1 MYNITKKEYSA
12 GAVSKSFW
20 FSEFRKYNELIHEDF
35 TDKEIKELQK
45 DRNIFLAS
53 SYSIGTS
60 TVNEVSRR
68 WKILPD
74 DFNVSFQKLSID
86 SQRYINLLGII
97 MTDRLFFEFMYE
109 VFREKL
115 LIKSLTLEEKDFRL
129 FFSNKSIQSDK
140 VNSLTEQTKKRLI
153 GTYKNYL
160 RESNLIYDE
169 NKEIRINPPI
179 LDFDLEELFNNNK
192 DIYTFIRIFLGE

>member
-53 SYSIGTS
+53 SYSIGIR
-60 TVNEVSRR
+60 TVNEISRR

-115 LIKSLTLEEKDFRL
+115 LIKSLILEEKDFRL

>member
-45 DRNIFLAS
+45 ERNIFLAS
-53 SYSIGTS
+53 SYSIGIRTL
-60 TVNEVSRR
+60 NEVSRR

-115 LIKSLTLEEKDFRL
+115 LIKSLILEEKDFRL

>member
-53 SYSIGTS
+53 SYSIGIR

-115 LIKSLTLEEKDFRL
+115 LIKSLILEEKDFRL

>member
-53 SYSIGTS
+53 SYSIGIR